1 MKTFYGVLTREFV
14 VDEWLYIAL
23 FPEMDGTKLG
33 ASNMV
38 DLEEISVRTLGQ
50 FAELKEDTFE
60 VEFVPAEILEK

>member
-50 FAELKEDTFE
+50 FAELKEGTFE
-60 VEFVPAEILEK
+60 VEFLPEESRSI